1 MQSHKV
7 GRQGGWGRIKEER
20 KGKRRVKGRRDRRR
34 EEGKEGEKMDLVRAI
49 SGTQRIHFNNNQP
62 RTLLIV
68 RLSV

>member
-1 MQSHKV
+1 M
-7 GRQGGWGRIKEER
+7 GRQADRQEGRGRIKEEK
-20 KGKRRVKGRRDRRR
+20 KGRRRVKGRRDRRR
-34 EEGKEGEKMDLVRAI
+34 EEGKEGEKMDFARAI